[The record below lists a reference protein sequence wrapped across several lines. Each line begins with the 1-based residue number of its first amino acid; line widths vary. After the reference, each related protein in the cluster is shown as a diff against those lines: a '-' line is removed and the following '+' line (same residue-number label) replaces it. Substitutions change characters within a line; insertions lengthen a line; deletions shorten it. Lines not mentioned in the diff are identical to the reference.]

1 MNKKS
6 LIIALLPAVL
16 SIACNSA
23 TESTDTPATDSTQIS
38 QPSGVDTLAIQ
49 KSLEMK
55 ATAGAA
61 VAEGLNPEHGMPGHR
76 CEIAVGA
83 PLSSA
88 PAPGST
94 PDAGSNSMTIT
105 PGQIQ
110 GSSTIS
116 MPATAEP
123 AAQQPKSIMSAP
135 ASATSPAAGT
145 PAAAPTGSV
154 AAGTNPAHGEPGH
167 DCSIPVGAPLKK

>member
-1 MNKKS
+1 MNKKILFITLFPA
-6 LIIALLPAVL
+6 LILG
-16 SIACNSA
+16 ACNSA
-23 TESTDTPATDSTQIS
+23 TDSTETSTGPAIDSSAINQDAPI
-38 QPSGVDTLAIQ
+38 DTVAIQ

-55 ATAGAA
+55 ATADAA
-61 VAEGLNPEHGMPGHR
+61 VASGLNPEHGMPGHR

-94 PDAGSNSMTIT
+94 PEPESNTMTIT
-105 PGQIQ
+105 PGEVQ
-110 GSSTIS
+110 GSSKIT
-116 MPATAEP
+116 MPTATP
-123 AAQQPKSIMSAP
+123 SAAQQPTTIMSAP
-135 ASATSPAAGT
+135 ATGT
-145 PAAAPTGSV
+145 PAGAPSGSV